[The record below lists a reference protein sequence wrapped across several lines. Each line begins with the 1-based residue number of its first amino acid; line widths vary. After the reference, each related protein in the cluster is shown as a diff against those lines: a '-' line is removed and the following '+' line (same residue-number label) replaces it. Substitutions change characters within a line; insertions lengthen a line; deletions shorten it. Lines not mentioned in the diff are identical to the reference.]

1 LSECRISNFA
11 HMLIS
16 HTTGV
21 QPRTFRS
28 KSGCQPNQVRG
39 GRRGVLVHCPP
50 NAEELVWVTLRG
62 NIVGTGITSFR
73 KDPDDG
79 RIRSPTVCG

>member
-1 LSECRISNFA
+1 
-11 HMLIS
+11 M
-16 HTTGV
+16 
-21 QPRTFRS
+21 QPRPFRI
-28 KSGCQPNQVRG
+28 KSGCQSNQVRG
-39 GRRGVLVHCPP
+39 GRRGVLVQCPP

-79 RIRSPTVCG
+79 GIRSTTVSG